1 MMYKA
6 SINKRIPHQHQPPPT
21 IDETNIEGGG
31 DGISKEDKQLITL
44 LLLGLLVASCHPCLS
59 QQIALQLHI
68 SVGAVWNIMMSII
81 LSVVALLIMFVRK
94 DNKSRRRGGFI
105 NTKQHIS

>member
-1 MMYKA
+1 MYKA
-6 SINKRIPHQHQPPPT
+6 SNNKRIPHQHQPPSA
-21 IDETNIEGGG
+21 INNTNIEGGG
-31 DGISKEDKQLITL
+31 GGISKEDKQLITL

-68 SVGAVWNIMMSII
+68 SVGAVRNIMMSII
-81 LSVVALLIMFVRK
+81 LIVVALLLMFLRK
-94 DNKSRRRGGFI
+94 DNKARRGGFI